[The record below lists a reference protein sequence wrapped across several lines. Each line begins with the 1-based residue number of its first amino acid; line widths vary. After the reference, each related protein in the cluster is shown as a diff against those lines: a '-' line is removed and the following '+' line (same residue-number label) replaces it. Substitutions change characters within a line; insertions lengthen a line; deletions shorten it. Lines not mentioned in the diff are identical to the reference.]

1 MRADRRCSHRRG
13 RAVRETLDHPPS
25 HSSRG
30 RRVPRPASDRCPS
43 GAGWFAVV
51 RSCHSFST
59 SSSANSRTKAA
70 ASSCTKTGLFV
81 GKQVPG
87 TGRSPDCRHRT
98 QVCDQPLEILC
109 SSCTRKPG
117 DVFVPTATAPGLGT
131 GGRRQS
137 GRPWTGEDSALGR
150 VHLAASLR
158 QGGELPGSLHGSLL
172 PWPASWCE
180 TPRGCPHVSGC
191 GSCWLRSLAHG

>member
-98 QVCDQPLEILC
+98 HVCDQPLEVLC
-109 SSCTRKPG
+109 SSCTKKPG
-117 DVFVPTATAPGLGT
+117 DVLVPTATAPGLGT

-137 GRPWTGEDSALGR
+137 GRPCTGEDSALGR
-150 VHLAASLR
+150 VLLAASLR
-158 QGGELPGSLHGSLL
+158 HGGEVPGSVADSPVPG
-172 PWPASWCE
+172 PVPCWVAS
-180 TPRGCPHVSGC
+180 RDHVHELDC
-191 GSCWLRSLAHG
+191 GAC